1 MMEYTIFGGSHGPAV
16 GVLIQ
21 NIPAGLPVDGE
32 LIHADLL
39 RRKASG
45 ALATG
50 RHEPDEVELLSG
62 VYQGRTTGDALVAV
76 LRNRDVR
83 SGDYAA
89 LRDTPRPGHAD
100 YAAFVRSGGCN
111 DYRGGG
117 RFSGRLTAPLTV
129 AGSLALRRRAAEAR
143 ENGDSVGGQIRCTVS
158 GVPAGLGG
166 PDWRDTV
173 ESEIS
178 RHVFAIPAVK
188 AIGFGEGEGFAAL
201 HGSEANDA
209 FRTDG
214 SRVFTETNHAGGIN
228 GGISNGM
235 DIVFTAT
242 FRPTP
247 SIAKPQETVDLAR
260 MENTAV
266 TVGGRHD
273 SCVALRAA
281 PVVEAAAALAI
292 CRLLPA
298 DDGSLAGLRRQLD
311 DVDEQMTALL
321 ARRLALAGEIGR
333 YKAAQGLPVLDEAR
347 EKEVLARR
355 GDLLP
360 QRRQQVERLFRLL
373 MALRDSA
380 LKDEEAVQA
389 FFQRVIQSLTLEGGD
404 LILLVSVRPHPI
416 FERQGNNLYCE
427 MPITFAEATL
437 GAKVTVPTLEGSAEF
452 TIPEG
457 TQNGSVFSLKGK
469 GVTSVNGKTRGDLR
483 VKVNIEVP
491 KNLTKKQ
498 KDLLGAFA
506 ESCGTKNHKE
516 KQSFFDKF
524 KKQ

>member
-1 MMEYTIFGGSHGPAV
+1 MMEYTIFGESHGPAV

-50 RHEPDEVELLSG
+50 RHEPDEVELLAG

-117 RFSGRLTAPLTV
+117 RFSGGLTAPLTV
-129 AGSLALRRRAAEAR
+129 AGSLAKTFLKTLDITVNAVVLEEEVLQRRAAEAR
-143 ENGDSVGGQIRCTVS
+143 KNGDSVGGQIRCTVS

-214 SRVFTETNHAGGIN
+214 SRVFTETNHSGGIN

-247 SIAKPQETVDLAR
+247 SITKPQETVDLAR

-373 MALRDSA
+373 MAESR
-380 LKDEEAVQA
+380 EEQ
-389 FFQRVIQSLTLEGGD
+389 
-404 LILLVSVRPHPI
+404 
-416 FERQGNNLYCE
+416 ERH
-427 MPITFAEATL
+427 A
-437 GAKVTVPTLEGSAEF
+437 
-452 TIPEG
+452 
-457 TQNGSVFSLKGK
+457 
-469 GVTSVNGKTRGDLR
+469 
-483 VKVNIEVP
+483 
-491 KNLTKKQ
+491 
-498 KDLLGAFA
+498 
-506 ESCGTKNHKE
+506 
-516 KQSFFDKF
+516 
-524 KKQ
+524 

>member
-1 MMEYTIFGGSHGPAV
+1 MMEYTIFGESHGPAV

-50 RHEPDEVELLSG
+50 RHEPDEVELLAG

-89 LRDTPRPGHAD
+89 RRDTPRPGHAD

-129 AGSLALRRRAAEAR
+129 AGSLAKTFLKTLNITVNAVVLEEEVLRRRAAEAR

-214 SRVFTETNHAGGIN
+214 SRIFTETNHSGGIN

-373 MALRDSA
+373 MAESR
-380 LKDEEAVQA
+380 EEQEHHA
-389 FFQRVIQSLTLEGGD
+389 
-404 LILLVSVRPHPI
+404 
-416 FERQGNNLYCE
+416 
-427 MPITFAEATL
+427 
-437 GAKVTVPTLEGSAEF
+437 
-452 TIPEG
+452 
-457 TQNGSVFSLKGK
+457 
-469 GVTSVNGKTRGDLR
+469 
-483 VKVNIEVP
+483 
-491 KNLTKKQ
+491 
-498 KDLLGAFA
+498 
-506 ESCGTKNHKE
+506 
-516 KQSFFDKF
+516 
-524 KKQ
+524 

>member
-1 MMEYTIFGGSHGPAV
+1 MMEYTIFGESHGPAV
-16 GVLIQ
+16 GVFIQ

-50 RHEPDEVELLSG
+50 RHEPDEVELLAG

-129 AGSLALRRRAAEAR
+129 AGSLAKTFLKTLDITVNAVVLEEEVLRRRAAEAR

-201 HGSEANDA
+201 HGSEASDA

-214 SRVFTETNHAGGIN
+214 SRIFTETNHSGGIN

-373 MALRDSA
+373 MAESR
-380 LKDEEAVQA
+380 EEQEHHA
-389 FFQRVIQSLTLEGGD
+389 
-404 LILLVSVRPHPI
+404 
-416 FERQGNNLYCE
+416 
-427 MPITFAEATL
+427 
-437 GAKVTVPTLEGSAEF
+437 
-452 TIPEG
+452 
-457 TQNGSVFSLKGK
+457 
-469 GVTSVNGKTRGDLR
+469 
-483 VKVNIEVP
+483 
-491 KNLTKKQ
+491 
-498 KDLLGAFA
+498 
-506 ESCGTKNHKE
+506 
-516 KQSFFDKF
+516 
-524 KKQ
+524 

>member
-1 MMEYTIFGGSHGPAV
+1 MMEYTIFGESHGPAV

-21 NIPAGLPVDGE
+21 NIPAGLPVDDQ

-50 RHEPDEVELLSG
+50 RHEPDEVEFLAG

-83 SGDYAA
+83 SGDYTA

-129 AGSLALRRRAAEAR
+129 AGSLAKTFLKTLDITVNAVVLEEEVLRRRAAEAR

-188 AIGFGEGEGFAAL
+188 AIGFGEGEGFAVL

-214 SRVFTETNHAGGIN
+214 NRVFTETNHSGGIN
-228 GGISNGM
+228 GGITNGM

-247 SIAKPQETVDLAR
+247 SIARPQETVDLAR
-260 MENTAV
+260 MENTTV

-298 DDGSLAGLRRQLD
+298 DNGSLAGLRRQLD

-333 YKAAQGLPVLDEAR
+333 YKAAQGLPVLDGKREA
-347 EKEVLARR
+347 EVLARR

-373 MALRDSA
+373 MAESR
-380 LKDEEAVQA
+380 EEQ
-389 FFQRVIQSLTLEGGD
+389 
-404 LILLVSVRPHPI
+404 
-416 FERQGNNLYCE
+416 ERH
-427 MPITFAEATL
+427 A
-437 GAKVTVPTLEGSAEF
+437 
-452 TIPEG
+452 
-457 TQNGSVFSLKGK
+457 
-469 GVTSVNGKTRGDLR
+469 
-483 VKVNIEVP
+483 
-491 KNLTKKQ
+491 
-498 KDLLGAFA
+498 
-506 ESCGTKNHKE
+506 
-516 KQSFFDKF
+516 
-524 KKQ
+524 

>member
-1 MMEYTIFGGSHGPAV
+1 MMEYTIFGESHGPAV

-50 RHEPDEVELLSG
+50 RHEPDEVELLAG

-129 AGSLALRRRAAEAR
+129 AGSLAKTFLKTLDITVNAVVLEEEALRRRAAEAR
-143 ENGDSVGGQIRCTVS
+143 GNGDSVGGQIRCTVS

-188 AIGFGEGEGFAAL
+188 AIGFGEGEGFAVL

-214 SRVFTETNHAGGIN
+214 SRVFTETNHSGGIN

-247 SIAKPQETVDLAR
+247 SIAKPQETVDLGR

-373 MALRDSA
+373 MAEGR
-380 LKDEEAVQA
+380 EEQ
-389 FFQRVIQSLTLEGGD
+389 
-404 LILLVSVRPHPI
+404 
-416 FERQGNNLYCE
+416 ERH
-427 MPITFAEATL
+427 A
-437 GAKVTVPTLEGSAEF
+437 
-452 TIPEG
+452 
-457 TQNGSVFSLKGK
+457 
-469 GVTSVNGKTRGDLR
+469 
-483 VKVNIEVP
+483 
-491 KNLTKKQ
+491 
-498 KDLLGAFA
+498 
-506 ESCGTKNHKE
+506 
-516 KQSFFDKF
+516 
-524 KKQ
+524 

>member
-1 MMEYTIFGGSHGPAV
+1 MMEYTIFGESHGPAV

-39 RRKASG
+39 QRKASG

-50 RHEPDEVELLSG
+50 RHEPDEVELLAG

-129 AGSLALRRRAAEAR
+129 AGSLAKTFLKTLDITVNAVVLEEEALRRRAAKAR

-214 SRVFTETNHAGGIN
+214 SRVFTETNHSGGIN

-373 MALRDSA
+373 MAESR
-380 LKDEEAVQA
+380 EEQ
-389 FFQRVIQSLTLEGGD
+389 
-404 LILLVSVRPHPI
+404 
-416 FERQGNNLYCE
+416 ERH
-427 MPITFAEATL
+427 A
-437 GAKVTVPTLEGSAEF
+437 
-452 TIPEG
+452 
-457 TQNGSVFSLKGK
+457 
-469 GVTSVNGKTRGDLR
+469 
-483 VKVNIEVP
+483 
-491 KNLTKKQ
+491 
-498 KDLLGAFA
+498 
-506 ESCGTKNHKE
+506 
-516 KQSFFDKF
+516 
-524 KKQ
+524 

>member
-1 MMEYTIFGGSHGPAV
+1 MMEYTIFGESHGPAV

-50 RHEPDEVELLSG
+50 RHEPDEVELLAG

-89 LRDTPRPGHAD
+89 LRDIPRPGHAD

-129 AGSLALRRRAAEAR
+129 AGSLAKTFLKTLDITINAVVLEEEVLRRRAAEAR

-188 AIGFGEGEGFAAL
+188 AFGFGEGEGFAAL

-214 SRVFTETNHAGGIN
+214 SRVFTETNHSGGIN

-373 MALRDSA
+373 MAESR
-380 LKDEEAVQA
+380 EEQ
-389 FFQRVIQSLTLEGGD
+389 
-404 LILLVSVRPHPI
+404 
-416 FERQGNNLYCE
+416 ERH
-427 MPITFAEATL
+427 A
-437 GAKVTVPTLEGSAEF
+437 
-452 TIPEG
+452 
-457 TQNGSVFSLKGK
+457 
-469 GVTSVNGKTRGDLR
+469 
-483 VKVNIEVP
+483 
-491 KNLTKKQ
+491 
-498 KDLLGAFA
+498 
-506 ESCGTKNHKE
+506 
-516 KQSFFDKF
+516 
-524 KKQ
+524 

>member
-1 MMEYTIFGGSHGPAV
+1 MMEYTIFGESHGPAV

-50 RHEPDEVELLSG
+50 RHEPDEVELL
-62 VYQGRTTGDALVAV
+62 A
-76 LRNRDVR
+76 
-83 SGDYAA
+83 GDYAA

-129 AGSLALRRRAAEAR
+129 AGSLAKTFLKTLDITVNAVVLEEEVLRRRAAEAR

-214 SRVFTETNHAGGIN
+214 SRIFTETNHSGGIN

-281 PVVEAAAALAI
+281 PVVEAAAALAA
-292 CRLLPA
+292 CCPPMMDRWPVCG
-298 DDGSLAGLRRQLD
+298 GSW
-311 DVDEQMTALL
+311 MTW
-321 ARRLALAGEIGR
+321 
-333 YKAAQGLPVLDEAR
+333 
-347 EKEVLARR
+347 
-355 GDLLP
+355 
-360 QRRQQVERLFRLL
+360 
-373 MALRDSA
+373 
-380 LKDEEAVQA
+380 
-389 FFQRVIQSLTLEGGD
+389 
-404 LILLVSVRPHPI
+404 
-416 FERQGNNLYCE
+416 
-427 MPITFAEATL
+427 
-437 GAKVTVPTLEGSAEF
+437 
-452 TIPEG
+452 
-457 TQNGSVFSLKGK
+457 
-469 GVTSVNGKTRGDLR
+469 TSR
-483 VKVNIEVP
+483 
-491 KNLTKKQ
+491 
-498 KDLLGAFA
+498 
-506 ESCGTKNHKE
+506 
-516 KQSFFDKF
+516 
-524 KKQ
+524 

>member
-1 MMEYTIFGGSHGPAV
+1 MMEYTIFGESHGPAV

-21 NIPAGLPVDGE
+21 NIPAGLPVDSE

-50 RHEPDEVELLSG
+50 RHEPDEVELLAG

-129 AGSLALRRRAAEAR
+129 AGSLAKTFLKTLDITVNAVVLEEEALRRRAAEAR

-188 AIGFGEGEGFAAL
+188 AIGFGEGEGFATL

-214 SRVFTETNHAGGIN
+214 SCVFTETNHAGGIN

-298 DDGSLAGLRRQLD
+298 DDGSLAGLRQQLD

-373 MALRDSA
+373 MAESR
-380 LKDEEAVQA
+380 EEQ
-389 FFQRVIQSLTLEGGD
+389 
-404 LILLVSVRPHPI
+404 
-416 FERQGNNLYCE
+416 ERH
-427 MPITFAEATL
+427 A
-437 GAKVTVPTLEGSAEF
+437 
-452 TIPEG
+452 
-457 TQNGSVFSLKGK
+457 
-469 GVTSVNGKTRGDLR
+469 
-483 VKVNIEVP
+483 
-491 KNLTKKQ
+491 
-498 KDLLGAFA
+498 
-506 ESCGTKNHKE
+506 
-516 KQSFFDKF
+516 
-524 KKQ
+524 

>member
-1 MMEYTIFGGSHGPAV
+1 MMEYTIFGESHGPAV

-32 LIHADLL
+32 LIHVDLL

-50 RHEPDEVELLSG
+50 RHEPDEVELLAG

-83 SGDYAA
+83 SSDYAA

-129 AGSLALRRRAAEAR
+129 AGSLAKTFLKTLDITVNAVVLEEEVLRRRAAEAR

-214 SRVFTETNHAGGIN
+214 SRIFTETNHSGGIN

-260 MENTAV
+260 MENTTI

-292 CRLLPA
+292 CRLLPT

-311 DVDEQMTALL
+311 DVDEQITALL

-373 MALRDSA
+373 MAESR
-380 LKDEEAVQA
+380 EEQ
-389 FFQRVIQSLTLEGGD
+389 
-404 LILLVSVRPHPI
+404 
-416 FERQGNNLYCE
+416 ERH
-427 MPITFAEATL
+427 A
-437 GAKVTVPTLEGSAEF
+437 
-452 TIPEG
+452 
-457 TQNGSVFSLKGK
+457 
-469 GVTSVNGKTRGDLR
+469 
-483 VKVNIEVP
+483 
-491 KNLTKKQ
+491 
-498 KDLLGAFA
+498 
-506 ESCGTKNHKE
+506 
-516 KQSFFDKF
+516 
-524 KKQ
+524 

>member
-1 MMEYTIFGGSHGPAV
+1 MMEYTIFGESHGPAV

-50 RHEPDEVELLSG
+50 RHEPDEVELLAG

-89 LRDTPRPGHAD
+89 LRDIPRPGHAD

-129 AGSLALRRRAAEAR
+129 AGSLAKTFLKTLDITINAVVLEEEVLRRRAAEAR

-201 HGSEANDA
+201 HGSEANDT

-214 SRVFTETNHAGGIN
+214 SRVFTETNHSGGIN

-373 MALRDSA
+373 MAESR
-380 LKDEEAVQA
+380 EEQ
-389 FFQRVIQSLTLEGGD
+389 
-404 LILLVSVRPHPI
+404 
-416 FERQGNNLYCE
+416 ERH
-427 MPITFAEATL
+427 A
-437 GAKVTVPTLEGSAEF
+437 
-452 TIPEG
+452 
-457 TQNGSVFSLKGK
+457 
-469 GVTSVNGKTRGDLR
+469 
-483 VKVNIEVP
+483 
-491 KNLTKKQ
+491 
-498 KDLLGAFA
+498 
-506 ESCGTKNHKE
+506 
-516 KQSFFDKF
+516 
-524 KKQ
+524 

>member
-1 MMEYTIFGGSHGPAV
+1 MMEYTIFGESHGPAV

-50 RHEPDEVELLSG
+50 RHEPDEVELLAG

-129 AGSLALRRRAAEAR
+129 AGSLAKTFLKTLDITVNAVVLEEEALRRRAAEAR
-143 ENGDSVGGQIRCTVS
+143 GNGDSVGGQIRCTVS

-188 AIGFGEGEGFAAL
+188 AIGFGEGEGFAVL

-214 SRVFTETNHAGGIN
+214 SRVFTETNHSGGIN

-373 MALRDSA
+373 MAEGR
-380 LKDEEAVQA
+380 EEQ
-389 FFQRVIQSLTLEGGD
+389 
-404 LILLVSVRPHPI
+404 
-416 FERQGNNLYCE
+416 ERH
-427 MPITFAEATL
+427 A
-437 GAKVTVPTLEGSAEF
+437 
-452 TIPEG
+452 
-457 TQNGSVFSLKGK
+457 
-469 GVTSVNGKTRGDLR
+469 
-483 VKVNIEVP
+483 
-491 KNLTKKQ
+491 
-498 KDLLGAFA
+498 
-506 ESCGTKNHKE
+506 
-516 KQSFFDKF
+516 
-524 KKQ
+524 